1 MSAAGR
7 GWSLRARLTL
17 WYTAALGGL
26 LMALG
31 AMALMLL
38 DHGLR
43 TNVDLS
49 LASVAR
55 TVAISSRAG
64 GPPASDLDDML
75 AALLGPGLAER
86 FFQLRDP
93 RGQPDPRG
101 PGGSHPPLP
110 LSEAA
115 LRNAEHGFET
125 FETVAVPS
133 AAGGRVRLLTFP
145 VMDDGGLRHVVQVA
159 MPLAGVE
166 AARSRLIFTLLGLA
180 PLALGAVA
188 AGGWLLAGRALAPV
202 DVMVET
208 ARRIGAEDLSHRIE
222 SDDRDDELGRLAA
235 VLNDMLARLER
246 SFATARQFSADAAHE
261 LRTPLTILKGELE
274 VARRVPERPEEYRR
288 VLESCE
294 EEVDRLIA
302 LVEDLLFLARAD
314 AGVVARPL
322 ERVNLAAV
330 LDDVAPALHA
340 VAERGGARLEIRRA
354 GDVWI
359 RGSAPMLF
367 RVVLNLADNAVRHG
381 GSGVAL
387 EVELGRRDGE
397 ALLEVRDDG
406 PGIAPEDRAH
416 LFDRFYRADPAR
428 ERGGAGL
435 GLALVCSIVQLHA
448 GHIDVE
454 SASPR
459 GTVFRVRLPL
469 ADD

>member
-1 MSAAGR
+1 MSAAAR
-7 GWSLRARLTL
+7 GWGLRARLTL

-31 AMALMLL
+31 ATALVLL

-43 TNVDLS
+43 ANVDAS

-55 TVAISSRAG
+55 TVATSSRAG

-115 LRNAEHGFET
+115 LWNAEHGFET

-145 VMDDGGLRHVVQVA
+145 VMDDGRLRHVVQAAV
-159 MPLAGVE
+159 PLAGVE
-166 AARSRLIFTLLGLA
+166 AARSRLLFTLLGLA

-330 LDDVAPALHA
+330 LDDVAPAPA
-340 VAERGGARLEIRRA
+340 RRGRAWRRA
-354 GDVWI
+354 ARDT
-359 RGSAPMLF
+359 PC
-367 RVVLNLADNAVRHG
+367 
-381 GSGVAL
+381 
-387 EVELGRRDGE
+387 GRRVDP
-397 ALLEVRDDG
+397 RQ
-406 PGIAPEDRAH
+406 
-416 LFDRFYRADPAR
+416 RADALPRCAQSR
-428 ERGGAGL
+428 RQSVTSDHLTRAG
-435 GLALVCSIVQLHA
+435 QLPYSTHRLN
-448 GHIDVE
+448 ICRPLF
-454 SASPR
+454 STSPSR
-459 GTVFRVRLPL
+459 RSRTRR
-469 ADD
+469 ADRSSNGWRRAPRA

>member
-1 MSAAGR
+1 
-7 GWSLRARLTL
+7 
-17 WYTAALGGL
+17 
-26 LMALG
+26 
-31 AMALMLL
+31 
-38 DHGLR
+38 
-43 TNVDLS
+43 
-49 LASVAR
+49 
-55 TVAISSRAG
+55 
-64 GPPASDLDDML
+64 
-75 AALLGPGLAER
+75 
-86 FFQLRDP
+86 
-93 RGQPDPRG
+93 
-101 PGGSHPPLP
+101 
-110 LSEAA
+110 
-115 LRNAEHGFET
+115 
-125 FETVAVPS
+125 
-133 AAGGRVRLLTFP
+133 
-145 VMDDGGLRHVVQVA
+145 

-166 AARSRLIFTLLGLA
+166 AARSRLLFTLLGLA